1 MDEASVEE
9 AIKNRLVVDEK
20 LLKKL
25 AKAVTTTT
33 LVTQPDDVSNL
44 SKSNSPTSSRE
55 SLLPPSSDSPLEVK
69 ATLCSEL
76 KEQSLRLA
84 HQASM
89 AQDDVRFYQQGT
101 IAIQAE
107 NSQFAASIEE
117 IRIAISNEQ
126 AHLHHHQFLDSL
138 CRQVVGMPG
147 KASLLEELEV
157 HRDEV
162 GKLGE
167 AVNEEEIRLNDLRQ
181 KLDKFIQS
189 FEEEE

>member
-9 AIKNRLVVDEK
+9 AIKNRLSVDEK

-25 AKAVTTTT
+25 AKVVTTTS
-33 LVTQPDDVSNL
+33 VAQPDDNVKL
-44 SKSNSPTSSRE
+44 SKTNSPTSSRE
-55 SLLPPSSDSPLEVK
+55 SLIPPSSDSPFEVK

-101 IAIQAE
+101 IAIQAQ
-107 NSQFAASIEE
+107 NSQYAALIEE
-117 IRIAISNEQ
+117 IRIAISKEQ

-138 CRQVVGMPG
+138 CKQVVGMPD
-147 KASLLEELEV
+147 KASLLGELEV
-157 HRDEV
+157 RRDEV

-167 AVNEEEIRLNDLRQ
+167 AVNKEENRLNDLRQ

-189 FEEEE
+189 FEEE